1 MKKTKILITGIAG
14 FIGFHLAKKLE
25 KKKFKIIG
33 IDNLNDYYDVNLK
46 KKRLKNLKKI
56 SFYKININNSKNL
69 EKIFKK
75 HKPEIVINLAA
86 QAGVRFSLKY
96 PKKYLDTNIFGFFN
110 VLELSR
116 KYSIDHF
123 LFASSSSVYGL
134 NKKIP
139 FKESH
144 NTSSQTNIYGVT
156 KKTNELMAHSYS
168 FLHNL
173 KCTGLRFFTVY
184 GPWGRPDMALFS
196 FVEKILNDKPVT
208 LFNKGNMYRDFTFI
222 DDAVSHVYEL
232 IKNRDKLFK
241 KKQIK
246 FEIINVAGS
255 KPIHLKK
262 FINIIEK
269 KLKKKTSLKYINN
282 LKTEIKKTHSSN
294 LKLKSYLKK
303 IKKTPIEV
311 GIKKFINWYK
321 LFYKY

>member
-144 NTSSQTNIYGVT
+144 NTSNQTNIYGVT

-222 DDAVSHVYEL
+222 DDAVNHVYEL

-321 LFYKY
+321 LFYK

>member
-1 MKKTKILITGIAG
+1 MRQTKILITGIAG
-14 FIGFHLAKKLE
+14 FIGFSFSKKIR

-56 SFYKININNSKNL
+56 SFYKIDINDSKNL

-86 QAGVRFSLKY
+86 QAGVRFSLKH

-116 KYSIDHF
+116 KYSIEHF

-144 NTSSQTNIYGVT
+144 NTSNQTNIYGVT

-173 KCTGLRFFTVY
+173 KCTGLRFFTIY

-222 DDAVSHVYEL
+222 DDAVNHVYEL

-246 FEIINVAGS
+246 FEIINIAGS

-269 KLKKKTSLKYINN
+269 KLKKKKYF
-282 LKTEIKKTHSSN
+282 
-294 LKLKSYLKK
+294 K
-303 IKKTPIEV
+303 IFK
-311 GIKKFINWYK
+311 
-321 LFYKY
+321 